1 MARPSTGANLN
12 IAQLEEIL
20 GGRRHELSKLAKQRS
35 TLERKL
41 DAIDR
46 EIAKLEGGVG
56 GTGRRRGRPPGSGGN
71 GARARNE
78 KSLVQTIEE
87 VLTETGEPMRVADIF
102 QAVLKT
108 GYKTNSANPKGIVN
122 QALIKEKRFTQ
133 SGRGVYQLKK

>member
-1 MARPSTGANLN
+1 MN

-20 GGRRHELSKLAKQRS
+20 GNRRNALSKLAKQRS
-35 TLERKL
+35 TLERRL

-46 EIAKLEGGVG
+46 EIAKLEGGAG
-56 GTGRRRGRPPGSGGN
+56 GTGRRRGRPVGSGGN
-71 GARARNE
+71 GAGGTRARNE

-87 VLTETGEPMRVADIF
+87 VLTESGEPMRVADIF
-102 QAVLKT
+102 EAVLKT